1 VFQFVSPNGLEMP
14 QTLLDK
20 LTNLQIGFITNMC
33 LEDALKTTDV
43 LYVTRIQKERFTSIE
58 EYDAAVTQ
66 VPPINGEMLK
76 HRAKREMIIMHPLP
90 RLNEIAVEVDEDD
103 RAVYFEQVKNGVY
116 MRMAIL
122 EKVLV

>member
-1 VFQFVSPNGLEMP
+1 
-14 QTLLDK
+14 
-20 LTNLQIGFITNMC
+20 
-33 LEDALKTTDV
+33 
-43 LYVTRIQKERFTSIE
+43 
-58 EYDAAVTQ
+58 
-66 VPPINGEMLK
+66 
-76 HRAKREMIIMHPLP
+76 MIIMHPLP